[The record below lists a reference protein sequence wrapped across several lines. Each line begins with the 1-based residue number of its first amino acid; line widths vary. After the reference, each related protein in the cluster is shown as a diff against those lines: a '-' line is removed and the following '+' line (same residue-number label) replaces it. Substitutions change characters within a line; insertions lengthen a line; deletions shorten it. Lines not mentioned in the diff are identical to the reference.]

1 MLLEINWRCALRYP
15 LVAWHS
21 PRKGRL
27 VTESRL
33 RVAGAPRCALRYPL
47 ASRSCPPEGP
57 PRHRESPSRCRCS
70 TATCCCW
77 LRGVRGYDARIWR
90 ICDAAAALLF
100 AADAVVV
107 DAAAAAAASRSDGR
121 PTDEGVLPECG
132 GELDHFV
139 SAKCAAWMYRMRRSS
154 TFGKG
159 ARWVC
164 ALSLAGRAGCG
175 AGSGI
180 QTLPPL

>member
-1 MLLEINWRCALRYP
+1 MAPERAATLQ
-15 LVAWHS
+15 
-21 PRKGRL
+21 
-27 VTESRL
+27 
-33 RVAGAPRCALRYPL
+33 RVAFALQVLHGY
-47 ASRSCPPEGP
+47 
-57 PRHRESPSRCRCS
+57 
-70 TATCCCW
+70 CCCW
-77 LRGVRGYDARIWR
+77 LRGVRDYDARIWR

-100 AADAVVV
+100 AADAVVA

-139 SAKCAAWMYRMRRSS
+139 SAKCAAWMCRMRRSS

-164 ALSLAGRAGCG
+164 ALSLAGGAGCG
-175 AGSGI
+175 AGSGMFKPCRHYWI
-180 QTLPPL
+180 QKRKDF

>member
-1 MLLEINWRCALRYP
+1 MLVIMALRAP
-15 LVAWHS
+15 VS
-21 PRKGRL
+21 PRL
-27 VTESRL
+27 LAVTPERAAWL
-33 RVAGAPRCALRYPL
+33 QRVAFALQVLLAARSGIPRSMAVSPERAASAPQVN
-47 ASRSCPPEGP
+47 
-57 PRHRESPSRCRCS
+57 RHDTVGS

-139 SAKCAAWMYRMRRSS
+139 SAKCA
-154 TFGKG
+154 
-159 ARWVC
+159 VC
-164 ALSLAGRAGCG
+164 AAPAHAGPRP
-175 AGSGI
+175 
-180 QTLPPL
+180 Q